1 MKRLL
6 PAILPSTLA
15 LVGFLLVVV
24 SEKAHR
30 VYQPCPLAP
39 IRVVARCGGTA
50 PGPLEPRYLLFGA
63 LGGAALGAWIA
74 LAAAGRQL
82 RRVIVGVAL
91 CLTVASVSVHRWAA
105 SVNHP
110 TMQQGTVEPAGT
122 TTVPP
127 APG

>member
-1 MKRLL
+1 MHGNAAAPPLGIVVTGCRERHLLGTGRPWNRRKPDDAVERRRGMKRLL

-50 PGPLEPRYLLFGA
+50 PGPLEPRYLLF
-63 LGGAALGAWIA
+63 
-74 LAAAGRQL
+74 
-82 RRVIVGVAL
+82 
-91 CLTVASVSVHRWAA
+91 
-105 SVNHP
+105 
-110 TMQQGTVEPAGT
+110 
-122 TTVPP
+122 
-127 APG
+127 